1 MDNMSQHTYF
11 LCDKCKRIS
20 RIIFINND
28 LTPNGI
34 CRCGLNNRV
43 DQSDRLYE
51 LDQAIRSFG
60 GMLIY
65 HFPGYIE
72 ECNGQYL
79 VNLPMMRYRDCNNM
93 ITDIIKLY
101 SRCCDQ
107 KYDYT
112 CSCTDTGL
120 IDFSIIGSVLL
131 ISDKSKANLI
141 LSDYKR
147 YFNAVMDQLI
157 STLNAIVFARHE
169 KRLREA
175 KQPFEQIMGI
185 KDIKKY
191 YYCPVCHNMGYIK
204 TDTHWSE
211 KMVSQSGMFSGSV
224 SISDPILT
232 NHVRCIAC
240 DEYMVELD
248 ADIAPLIKAMNDH
261 GIETIY
267 CCQGHY
273 EAEHSFQLPR
283 DDDNNSYDI
292 SYHSSL
298 PYVTFYANK
307 CDNKDLIDIVTGAAS
322 NTDKYPHIKVQFID
336 EDHNESDEYDRIY
349 IYADMDE
356 ISEELLNTVKAE
368 FIKFLEDFIERYGNH
383 K

>member
-1 MDNMSQHTYF
+1 MNQHTYF
-11 LCDKCKRIS
+11 LCDKCKHIS
-20 RIIFINND
+20 RAIFINTD
-28 LTPNGI
+28 LTPKGI

-51 LDQAIRSFG
+51 LDQAIREFG
-60 GMLIY
+60 GRLIY
-65 HFPGYIE
+65 HFPGSIE

-79 VNLPMMRYRDCNNM
+79 VNLPMMRYRDHNNM
-93 ITDIIKLY
+93 LTDIIKLY
-101 SRCCDQ
+101 SLCHDQ

-120 IDFSIIGSVLL
+120 MDFGIIGSILL

-147 YFNAVMDQLI
+147 YFDTVIDQLI
-157 STLNAIVFARHE
+157 DSLNAIISARHE
-169 KRLREA
+169 RRLREA
-175 KQPFEQIMGI
+175 KQSFEQIMGI
-185 KDIKKY
+185 KDVKKY
-191 YYCPVCHNMGYIK
+191 YYCPVCHNMGYIE
-204 TDTHWSE
+204 TDTHWSK
-211 KMVSQSGMFSGSV
+211 KMVSQGGMFSGSV

-232 NHVRCIAC
+232 NHVKCIAC

-248 ADIAPLIKAMNDH
+248 ADIAPLIKAMNDR

-292 SYHSSL
+292 SYHASL

-307 CDNKDLIDIVTGAAS
+307 CDNKDLIDIVTGVAS
-322 NTDKYPHIKVQFID
+322 NTDRYPHIKVQFID
-336 EDHNESDEYDRIY
+336 EDHNESDEYDRIH
-349 IYADMDE
+349 IYADIDE
-356 ISEELLNTVKAE
+356 ISEESLNTAKAE
-368 FIKFLEDFIERYGNH
+368 FIKFLENFIDRYSHH